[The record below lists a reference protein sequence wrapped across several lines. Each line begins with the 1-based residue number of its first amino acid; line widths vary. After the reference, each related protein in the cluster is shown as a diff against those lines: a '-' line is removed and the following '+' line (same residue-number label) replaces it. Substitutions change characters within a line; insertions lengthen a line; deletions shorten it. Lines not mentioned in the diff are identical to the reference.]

1 VTGSLAAIRALG
13 LARATPLSLHLELTY
28 RCNARCEHCL
38 QDRGVKHR
46 ELDLGEWKA
55 VLESGRRLGVL
66 FVSISGG
73 EALLSPHFWGVA
85 EHARK
90 LGYAVRVYSNGLRL
104 DRPTVKRLAALAP
117 FAVEI
122 SIFSLESARHD
133 AVLRVPGSLS
143 RTIRGLVMLRR
154 AGVHTVLKCP
164 LLAGTA
170 GDHARVRA
178 LANRLGSGIVFDP
191 SIFTAMDGSSGPT
204 RCRGDDHALEA
215 FFAEGDM
222 NRPASGVRP
231 PPRAMD
237 SATCGMAR
245 TFAVIGP
252 DGEVRPCVAMEL
264 SAGNV
269 RDAPLEQV
277 WRESPVMLRL
287 RSRTHGTLST
297 CGSCER
303 SGYCDRCSALALHED
318 GDLDGPSSRACHIAE
333 LREKAWGL
341 PPPPGAPPPGGRPRK
356 ALRVLG

>member
-1 VTGSLAAIRALG
+1 MIVGLDTLRQRSRDRAS
-13 LARATPLSLHLELTY
+13 PLSIHLELTY

-38 QDRGVKHR
+38 QDRGVRHR
-46 ELDLGEWKA
+46 ELSLDEWKV
-55 VLESGRRLGVL
+55 VLESGRKLGML
-66 FVSISGG
+66 FVTISGG
-73 EALLSPHFWGVA
+73 EAMLSPDFWGVA
-85 EHARK
+85 EHATR
-90 LGYAVRVYSNGLRL
+90 LGYAVRVYTNGLRL

-117 FAVEI
+117 YTVEI
-122 SIFSLESARHD
+122 SIFSLDPARHD

-143 RTIRGLVMLRR
+143 RTLRGLVMLKR

-170 GDHARVRA
+170 SDHPRIRA
-178 LANRLGSGIVFDP
+178 LAERLGSGVVFDP

-215 FFAEGDM
+215 FFAVGPH
-222 NRPASGVRP
+222 RPPDGVRP
-231 PPRAMD
+231 PPRPMD
-237 SATCGMAR
+237 AVTCGMAR
-245 TFAVIGP
+245 TFVVIGP

-269 RDAPLEQV
+269 RDAPLERI
-277 WRESPVMLRL
+277 WADSAVMLRL
-287 RSRTHGTLST
+287 RSRTHGALPT

-303 SGYCDRCSALALHED
+303 SGYCDRCSAIALLED
-318 GDLDGPSSRACHIAE
+318 GDLDGPSSRACHVAE